1 MSVGHRAIVFGSSG
15 TLGSACVSELERVG
29 VSVTCVSH
37 KVVAARSDGMSPAW
51 LNDLGANSVDQ
62 VIWVHG
68 KNAAGGI
75 ANAKIV
81 DVEDLFEANVL
92 FIIRT
97 LRDMLD
103 AGVLKRPSRLVIVS
117 SIWDSVARQ
126 EKLAYVVSKSAVAGL
141 VRSLAADLGSLGVAV
156 NAVAP
161 GVIDTPMT
169 RANLSTG
176 QIDGF
181 VGATPQESLCTPDDV
196 ARVVRWLASDDSAGV
211 NSETVRVD
219 GGWSEVRYV

>member
-1 MSVGHRAIVFGSSG
+1 VRLGRRAVVFGSSG
-15 TLGSACVSELERVG
+15 TLGSACVDELERVG
-29 VSVTCVSH
+29 VTVTCVSH
-37 KVVAARSDGMSPAW
+37 QVVAARSEGTSPPW
-51 LNDLGANSVDQ
+51 LSELGTNSIDQ
-62 VIWVHG
+62 VVWVQG

-75 ANAKIV
+75 ASADIV

-169 RANLSTG
+169 RANLSTD
-176 QIDGF
+176 QIAGF
-181 VGATPQESLCTPDDV
+181 IGATPQKALCTPEDV
-196 ARVVRWLASDDSAGV
+196 ARVVRWLSSDDSAGV